1 MQQACLA
8 VLASVL
14 LPPFPAPSH
23 AAEEV
28 GPTPCVKAAV
38 AAIQKRYE
46 TVRDLSARFS
56 QSSRSVALGR
66 AGSSATSRGSVV
78 FAKPGRM
85 RWHYQEPDESLV
97 VSDGHWLWIYDPFHR
112 EAQKLEVGG
121 AWLSGAAIQ
130 FLLGEGKLL
139 RDFRVSAERCNEE
152 QALLVLVPRSASTY
166 EELRLEADAR
176 SGDIRATEVRDLLGN
191 VTRVAFEDVQINTD
205 PKAELFAFEAPE
217 GVRVIELATPPGQ

>member
-1 MQQACLA
+1 MRA
-8 VLASVL
+8 VLALVTAAVL
-14 LPPFPAPSH
+14 LPSPPAF
-23 AAEEV
+23 AGDEEPE
-28 GPTPCVKAAV
+28 PTACVAAAV

-46 TVRDLSARFS
+46 TVRDLSARFA